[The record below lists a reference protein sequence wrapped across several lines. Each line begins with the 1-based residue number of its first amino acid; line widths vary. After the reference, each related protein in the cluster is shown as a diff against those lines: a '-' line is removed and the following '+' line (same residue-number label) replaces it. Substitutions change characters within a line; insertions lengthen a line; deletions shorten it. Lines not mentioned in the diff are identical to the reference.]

1 MNAERARVTL
11 LYVLLL
17 LAHLVHVAEE
27 AWGGFWLIDAFY
39 GMERFLAVN
48 ALLFTAAVLLSYATY
63 RGHGWAYR
71 LSLVY
76 AALMALQGVGHN
88 VATLITG
95 RYFGGSAGGF
105 SGVAMFLIGVPL
117 VGALRARMQ
126 AAREEQTPSEIPEPG
141 SLSSASSAAGQA

>member
-1 MNAERARVTL
+1 MNDERARVTL

-39 GMERFLAVN
+39 GMERFLATN
-48 ALLFTAAVLLSYATY
+48 ALLFIAAALLFYATY

-71 LSLVY
+71 LSIVY
-76 AALMALQGVGHN
+76 AAFMALQGVGHN
-88 VATLITG
+88 VATLVTG

-105 SGVAMFLIGVPL
+105 SGVVMLLIGVPL
-117 VGALRARMQ
+117 VGALHARMQ
-126 AAREEQTPSEIPEPG
+126 AAREPQAPSEISEPG
-141 SLSSASSAAGQA
+141 SPLSTSSPAG